1 MDCVWGEGGEGGR
14 GKCRSAGMF
23 LIRKIKEC
31 FKDFSFNT
39 YEIYLKPSAL
49 SELVDLQ

>member
-1 MDCVWGEGGEGGR
+1 MDCVWGEVSE
-14 GKCRSAGMF
+14 CWNV